1 MKKFFVWV
9 LLFFVLLVSIP
20 LLMFSGYFL
29 IAKLIGVMTLVLL
42 SLALRIWMYKTKK
55 EYNPIE
61 RVKINLNDRFWLSK
75 HITFY
80 NQLSSIDKI
89 IFEDRVGIFLSRVPI
104 IFSSNQKV
112 TSKEDAMLVASSAIC
127 AFWNSSESNI
137 PFKGYILI
145 NDVGSLVDS
154 TRLNVD
160 FIEIPLEHLLDR
172 TVLTRFYWA

>member
-9 LLFFVLLVSIP
+9 LFFFVLLVSIP

-29 IAKLIGVMTLVLL
+29 IAKLIGVMTVVLL
-42 SLALRIWMYKTKK
+42 SLALRLWMYKTKK

-80 NQLSSIDKI
+80 NQLSSTDKI

-104 IFSSNQKV
+104 I
-112 TSKEDAMLVASSAIC
+112 LVILLKYHWNIC
-127 AFWNSSESNI
+127 
-137 PFKGYILI
+137 
-145 NDVGSLVDS
+145 
-154 TRLNVD
+154 
-160 FIEIPLEHLLDR
+160 
-172 TVLTRFYWA
+172 